1 MKGKISRG
9 AGHGPRQKKGT
20 AMKKKTFTALVALV
34 LVIALTGCSAIG
46 AYISKLKGELFGN
59 DYIIRQY
66 DDFGNLVF
74 TIHGDKVT
82 MDCEL
87 DEYGEVSSYIDITID
102 GNSWKHVGSTLV
114 FAQESADMITDF
126 QIPEE
131 MEDSGLG
138 STGLMAVDR
147 RINEY
152 ANLFGKELVVLI
164 SSQNGT
170 PVALFQGNNVY
181 TEIPGDLPKTTL
193 IHIDGALVYVHRAN
207 IDIIPADMFR
217 GK

>member
-1 MKGKISRG
+1 MN
-9 AGHGPRQKKGT
+9 
-20 AMKKKTFTALVALV
+20 KKKLFISIIALALVV
-34 LVIALTGCSAIG
+34 CLTGCSALG

-59 DYIIRQY
+59 DYIIQQY

-74 TIHGDKVT
+74 TIHGNKVT

-87 DEYGEVSSYIDITID
+87 DEYGEISSYIDITID
-102 GNSWKHVGSTLV
+102 GESWKHVGSTLV
-114 FAQESADMITDF
+114 FYQKGADLITDF
-126 QIPEE
+126 QIPAE
-131 MEDSGLG
+131 MGKDGG

-152 ANLFGKELVVLI
+152 ANYFGKDLVVLI

-170 PVALFQGNNVY
+170 PVALFQGDDVY

-193 IHIDGALVYVHRAN
+193 VHIDGKLVYVHRAN
-207 IDIIPADMFR
+207 IDILPAELF
-217 GK
+217 KNN

>member
-1 MKGKISRG
+1 MN
-9 AGHGPRQKKGT
+9 
-20 AMKKKTFTALVALV
+20 KKKLFISVAALV
-34 LVIALTGCSAIG
+34 LAVCLTGCSALG

-59 DYIIRQY
+59 DYIIQQY

-74 TIHGDKVT
+74 TIHGNKVT

-102 GNSWKHVGSTLV
+102 GDSWKHVGSTLV
-114 FAQESADMITDF
+114 FYQQGADLITDF

-131 MEDSGLG
+131 MGKDGG

-152 ANLFGKELVVLI
+152 ANYFGKDLVILI

-170 PVALFQGNNVY
+170 PVALFQGDDVY

-193 IHIDGALVYVHRAN
+193 VHIDGKMVYVHRAN
-207 IDIIPADMFR
+207 IDILPASLF
-217 GK
+217 K

>member
-1 MKGKISRG
+1 
-9 AGHGPRQKKGT
+9 
-20 AMKKKTFTALVALV
+20 MKKRTFLCLTALILV
-34 LVIALTGCSAIG
+34 VALTGCAAFQAFVG
-46 AYISKLKGELFGN
+46 KLKGELFGN

-66 DDFGNLVF
+66 DDFGDLVF
-74 TIHGDKVT
+74 TIYGDKVT

-102 GNSWKHVGSTLV
+102 GESWKHVGSTLV

-131 MEDSGLG
+131 MEKEGLG
-138 STGLMAVDR
+138 STGLMAIDR

-152 ANLFGKELVVLI
+152 ANLFGKELVILI

-170 PVALFQGNNVY
+170 PVALFQGDNVY

-193 IHIDGALVYVHRAN
+193 IHIDGKLVYVHRAN
-207 IDIIPADMFR
+207 VDIIPASLFKT
-217 GK
+217 GN

>member
-1 MKGKISRG
+1 
-9 AGHGPRQKKGT
+9 
-20 AMKKKTFTALVALV
+20 MKKKVLV
-34 LVIALTGCSAIG
+34 LVLCAALCVSCFAGCAALSS
-46 AYISKLKGELFGN
+46 YISKLKGELIGN
-59 DYIIRQY
+59 DYDIRQY
-66 DDFGNLVF
+66 DNYGNLVF
-74 TIHGDKVT
+74 TVHGNKVT

-102 GNSWKHVGSTLV
+102 GDSWKHVGSTLV
-114 FAQESADMITDF
+114 FAQENADMITDF
-126 QIPEE
+126 QLPEE
-131 MEDSGLG
+131 MQNSGTG
-138 STGLMAVDR
+138 TGLMAVDR

-152 ANLFGKELVVLI
+152 ANYFGKDLVILI

-193 IHIDGALVYVHRAN
+193 IHIDGAMVYVHRAN

-217 GK
+217 EE

>member
-1 MKGKISRG
+1 
-9 AGHGPRQKKGT
+9 
-20 AMKKKTFTALVALV
+20 MKKKTLLTLVALV
-34 LVIALTGCSAIG
+34 LVLALADCSFVDAFVG
-46 AYISKLKGELFGN
+46 KLKGELFGN
-59 DYIIRQY
+59 DYIIRQF

-74 TIHGDKVT
+74 TVYGDKVT

-87 DEYGEVSSYIDITID
+87 DDYGEITSYIDITID
-102 GNSWKHVGSTLV
+102 GKSWKHVGSTLV
-114 FAQESADMITDF
+114 FAQENADMITDF

-131 MEDSGLG
+131 LEGQGS
-138 STGLMAVDR
+138 STGIMAIDR

-152 ANLFGKELVVLI
+152 ANYFGKELVVLI

-170 PVALFQGNNVY
+170 PVALFQGDNVY

-207 IDIIPADMFR
+207 IDILPAEMF
-217 GK
+217 GKD

>member
-1 MKGKISRG
+1 
-9 AGHGPRQKKGT
+9 
-20 AMKKKTFTALVALV
+20 MKKKTAISLIALV
-34 LVIALTGCSAIG
+34 LAMALAGCSAIG
-46 AYISKLKGELFGN
+46 AFVGKLKGELFGTA
-59 DYIIRQY
+59 YIIRQY

-74 TIHGDKVT
+74 TVYGDKVT

-87 DEYGEVSSYIDITID
+87 DDYGEISSYIDITID
-102 GNSWKHVGSTLV
+102 GESWKHVGSTLV
-114 FAQESADMITDF
+114 FAQEKADMITDF

-131 MEDSGLG
+131 MQGQGG
-138 STGLMAVDR
+138 STGLMAIDR

-152 ANLFGKELVVLI
+152 ANLFGKKQVILI

-193 IHIDGALVYVHRAN
+193 IHIDGAMVYVHRAN
-207 IDIIPADMFR
+207 IDIIPAEFF
-217 GK
+217 K

>member
-1 MKGKISRG
+1 MN
-9 AGHGPRQKKGT
+9 
-20 AMKKKTFTALVALV
+20 KKKIFISLVALV
-34 LVIALTGCSAIG
+34 LAVSLAGCSAIG
-46 AYISKLKGELFGN
+46 AYFSKLKGELFGN

-74 TIHGDKVT
+74 TVRGSRVT

-87 DEYGEVSSYIDITID
+87 DENGEVSSYIDITID

-114 FAQESADMITDF
+114 FAQNGVDMITDF
-126 QIPEE
+126 QVPME
-131 MEDSGLG
+131 MEDQGFG
-138 STGLMAVDR
+138 STGFMAVDR

-152 ANLFGKELVVLI
+152 ANYFGKDLVVLV

-170 PVALFQGNNVY
+170 PVALFQGNDVY

-193 IHIDGALVYVHRAN
+193 IHIDGKLVYVHRAN
-207 IDIIPADMFR
+207 IDIIPAELF
-217 GK
+217 KNN